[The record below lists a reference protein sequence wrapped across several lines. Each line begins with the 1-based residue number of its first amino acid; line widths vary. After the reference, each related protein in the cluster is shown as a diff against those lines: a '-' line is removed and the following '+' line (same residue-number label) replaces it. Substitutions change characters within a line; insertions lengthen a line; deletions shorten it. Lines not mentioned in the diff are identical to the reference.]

1 MLAKCLDV
9 MFLSGIGSLICIF
22 SGGDQLEDSSSA
34 ADDVMKNNTLDN
46 DSPGDMKNNTL
57 DNDSPGDIPENME
70 HESTHSGKNLRQ
82 FNTFYNR

>member
-1 MLAKCLDV
+1 MLAKCLEV
-9 MFLSGIGSLICIF
+9 IFLSGIGSLICIF

-46 DSPGDMKNNTL
+46 DSPGD
-57 DNDSPGDIPENME
+57 IPENME
-70 HESTHSGKNLRQ
+70 YESTHSGKNLRQ